1 MKKLTKVGVLSLAN
15 IAALLGA
22 LTGVI
27 KVAVFPV
34 LAVIA
39 GGGLGDLDAA
49 ITTIGDSV
57 TANIKDVISFGVA
70 GWLGGAVYAWLLNIV
85 LGWRT
90 GLDVE
95 FK

>member
-34 LAVIA
+34 LAIIA

-70 GWLGGAVYAWLLNIV
+70 GWLGGAVYAWLKH
-85 LGWRT
+85 RT
-90 GLDVE
+90 WVA
-95 FK
+95 